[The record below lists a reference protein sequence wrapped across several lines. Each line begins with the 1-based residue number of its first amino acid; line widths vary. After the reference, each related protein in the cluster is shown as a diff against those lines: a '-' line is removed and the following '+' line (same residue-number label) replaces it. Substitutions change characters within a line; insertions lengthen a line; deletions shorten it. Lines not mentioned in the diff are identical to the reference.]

1 MIRDERT
8 LSRLLARLSDGEYH
22 SGDELGEC
30 LGVSRAA
37 VWKQLRKLD
46 ELGLELETVRGR
58 GYRLRGGLE
67 MLDSHKLEK
76 ALSAETRSAISA
88 LEVLTTTDS
97 TNSRALERAALG
109 QTGYVCLAEHQS
121 AGRGRRGR
129 PWVSPFGRNLYVSLN
144 WSFDGGASQLEGL
157 SLAVGA
163 VLCQV
168 LERQGLAGLELK
180 WPNDVLW
187 RGSKLA
193 GVLLEMAGDPAGRC
207 QVVVGV
213 GLNLAMPPAAAKQIE
228 QPWVD
233 LGTVC
238 DQEACSPPERNA
250 LAASLV
256 EALVALL
263 AHYHQA
269 GFALWRDQWQRRD
282 AFHGRPVKLSSGTRA
297 LEGIA
302 QGVDET
308 GALRL
313 DIDGERVI
321 CHGGELSMRAVS

>member
-1 MIRDERT
+1 MIRDEKS
-8 LSRLLARLSDGEYH
+8 LGRLLGRLADGNYH

-46 ELGLELETVRGR
+46 DLGLELESVRGR

-67 MLDSHKLEK
+67 MLDPQTLRN
-76 ALSAETRSAISA
+76 ALSAETLSAVSE
-88 LEVLTTTDS
+88 LDVLITTDS
-97 TNSRALERAALG
+97 TNSRALERAASG

-129 PWVSPFGRNLYVSLN
+129 NWVSPFGRNLYLSLS
-144 WSFDGGASQLEGL
+144 WSFEGGASQLEGL

-163 VLCQV
+163 ALCQV
-168 LERQGLAGLELK
+168 LEHHGLAGLELK

-187 RGSKLA
+187 RGKKLA
-193 GVLLEMAGDPAGRC
+193 GVLLEMAGDPAGNC

-213 GLNLAMPPAAAKQIE
+213 GMNLAMPPEAAKRIE

-233 LGTVC
+233 LGSVC
-238 DQEACSPPERNA
+238 EQESCRRPERNA
-250 LAASLV
+250 LAVSLI
-256 EALVALL
+256 ERLVSLL
-263 AHYHQA
+263 AQYHRS
-269 GFALWRDQWQRRD
+269 GFAHWRQEWQKRD
-282 AFHGRPVKLSSGTRA
+282 AFLGRPVRLSSGTRVV
-297 LEGIA
+297 EGVA
-302 QGVDET
+302 SGVDET

-313 DIDGERVI
+313 DIDGEQVL

>member
-1 MIRDERT
+1 MIRDEQS
-8 LSRLLARLSDGEYH
+8 LSRLLARLADGDYH

-46 ELGLELETVRGR
+46 DLGLELESVRGR
-58 GYRLRGGLE
+58 GYRLPGGLQ
-67 MLDSHKLEK
+67 MLDPQKLK
-76 ALSAETRSAISA
+76 SALSAETLSAVSA
-88 LEVLTTTDS
+88 LDVLTTTDS
-97 TNSRALERAALG
+97 TNSRALERAAAG
-109 QTGYVCLAEHQS
+109 QTGYVCLAEHQT

-129 PWVSPFGRNLYVSLN
+129 TWVSPYGRNLYLSLN
-144 WSFDGGASQLEGL
+144 WAFEGGASQLEGL

-163 VLCQV
+163 ALCQV
-168 LERQGLAGLELK
+168 LEHHGLAGLELK

-187 RGSKLA
+187 RGRKLA
-193 GVLLEMAGDPAGRC
+193 GVLLEMAGDPAGNC

-213 GLNLAMPPAAAKQIE
+213 GLNLAMPPEAAKRIE

-233 LGTVC
+233 LGSVC
-238 DQEACSPPERNA
+238 EQESCARPERNV

-256 EALVALL
+256 ERLVSLL
-263 AHYHQA
+263 AHYHRT
-269 GFALWRDQWQRRD
+269 GFAHWREEWQSRD
-282 AFHGRPVKLSSGTRA
+282 AFSSRAVQLSSGTKVLQGTAR
-297 LEGIA
+297 
-302 QGVDET
+302 GVDET

-313 DIDGERVI
+313 DINGELVL

>member
-1 MIRDERT
+1 MIRDEQA
-8 LSRLLARLSDGEYH
+8 LSRLLVRLADGDYH

-37 VWKQLRKLD
+37 VWKQLHKLD
-46 ELGLELETVRGR
+46 DLGLELESVRGR
-58 GYRLRGGLE
+58 GYRLKGGLE
-67 MLDSHKLEK
+67 MLDPQKLEK
-76 ALSAETRSAISA
+76 ALNAETRSAVST

-97 TNSRALERAALG
+97 TNSRALERAALR

-129 PWVSPFGRNLYVSLN
+129 TWVSPFGRNLYISLN
-144 WSFDGGASQLEGL
+144 WSFEGGASQLEGL

-168 LERQGLAGLELK
+168 LESRGLAGLELK

-187 RGSKLA
+187 RGRKLA
-193 GVLLEMAGDPAGRC
+193 GVLLEMAGDPAGSC

-213 GLNLAMPPAAAKQIE
+213 GLNLAMPPQVAKQIE

-238 DQEACSPPERNA
+238 EQEACIRPERNA
-250 LAASLV
+250 LAASLI
-256 EALVALL
+256 EGLVSLL
-263 AHYHQA
+263 AQYHRT
-269 GFALWRDQWQRRD
+269 GFALWREEWQKRD
-282 AFHGRPVKLSSGTRA
+282 AFLGRTVQLTSGKRV
-297 LEGIA
+297 LEGVA
-302 QGVDET
+302 HGVDET

-313 DIDGERVI
+313 DMNGERVL